1 MGFAACTN
9 EVEEFAPQTQ
19 DKEFVGEELG
29 KLTIDVT
36 NSNFSA
42 DDAETRATLEKVGSK
57 WIAKWGD
64 NDAIGAAWFNRIKT
78 NEGVVT
84 HQASIY
90 DADFG
95 YGSNAIFNWK
105 EGNQFTCEAVCMA
118 GAYVL
123 YYPYNL
129 NATDD
134 LTAIKVKEIG
144 TPQTFKTSDV
154 TEQVKANIT
163 AANVVSFRQG
173 DDKLSPE
180 FTVKQI
186 PNLYALTF
194 AIEDENLLKLGSTFK
209 ISRIYVEAT
218 KGDAP
223 AINTDGIVGPEY
235 PGDDY
240 LANPDDKPSSFDYS
254 ISKDKWNNV
263 DGEVLPEIDFVGGE
277 NKISRM
283 QIDVTNDNKET
294 EKGYWITALGKT
306 TSKFYFSMLPTED
319 FDKLTIKVVGKM
331 GKETKVF
338 KAEYAGETY
347 FNDLKAVMMSQG
359 SALTLNVDLN
369 IEDDID
375 DGIYDEAQFYEAW
388 KAGQRTFNLAT
399 ALNLVEVPAPK
410 GVDFLNPE
418 VKDAEGNV
426 IADHVIFSGEKVT
439 LTSIKGKYSFN
450 NDVEINGN
458 ATITRCGLCSVA
470 DPHPAYGFNK
480 SAHITQN
487 LTVNSTGTGAL
498 NINGATTVDG
508 NLVAE
513 AGVNF
518 TGKTTISGTAT
529 IKKGA
534 YFATASTIKGDVTV
548 EGGTLTCKA
557 LTIEKNLTINE
568 GAEVKVASD
577 KFITV
582 KGNVNATGVITGLS
596 NSNVNIEGVLT
607 ANANVTIGE
616 AKIKDVIANKPVTI
630 ASVTEMG
637 NLTAN
642 AAVTIEGAVA
652 KMGNVEAKANVTVA
666 GAVTAMGDLT
676 TANNAAVSFGDAV
689 TEMGDINAAEGTT
702 VTFKK
707 AVKAA
712 DITTDV
718 DLYFPAAAN
727 ANNITIN
734 KGTVT
739 AKSTLTAKSI
749 DVADKSA
756 ELYVT
761 SNLLVEGKLTA
772 NGLVNAKSYT
782 KTGTSIGEL
791 VIDDGITVT
800 LNGKS
805 ATEKCVIGNL
815 GINKE
820 MTYFGTLVGD
830 NIAVNGGE
838 NEGTINVP
846 NFTINGGTF
855 AQKGT
860 FTGAITVAEGA
871 TLDVDANTNAAVTNN
886 GTVNVA
892 AGVSI
897 IGAVVNNKTI
907 ELAGILNEENGAITL
922 AEGSVV
928 MMEDKANLKLT
939 STTGQKGE
947 VNVRNGAIISYVKQP
962 TIVSYDWTA
971 VAPKDNGASQIT
983 AKINKYNLSDATLK
997 NPVFNTNADIE
1008 ASGIITFGS
1017 DVDFKTHKNNITFI
1031 GDTKFTAA
1039 KAYNVTLSSTNIVSD
1054 EKTLTVEKVVLAAG
1068 TIKLGTNAKFEG
1080 NKGSATITY

>member
-78 NEGVVT
+78 NEEGLVT
-84 HQASIY
+84 NQGKIY
-90 DADFG
+90 DDTFG
-95 YGSNAIFNWK
+95 YGSNAIFNWV
-105 EGNQFTCEAVCMA
+105 EGNTFACDAMCMA

-154 TEQVKANIT
+154 TEQVKENIT
-163 AANVVSFRQG
+163 AANVVSFRKGSQ
-173 DDKLSPE
+173 DLSSG

-194 AIEDENLLKLGSTFK
+194 TIEDENLLKLGSTFK

-223 AINTDGIVGPEY
+223 AINTDGIVGPDYDMSSPEFEY
-235 PGDDY
+235 DIT
-240 LANPDDKPSSFDYS
+240 NEN
-254 ISKDKWNNV
+254 WNNE
-263 DGEVLPEIDFVGGE
+263 DGEVLPQINFVGGE
-277 NKISRM
+277 NKVSRM
-283 QIDVTNDNKET
+283 EINVTNDNKET
-294 EKGYWITALGKT
+294 EKDYWITALGKT
-306 TSKFYFSMLPTED
+306 TGKFYFSMLPTED

-331 GKETKVF
+331 GNKTKVF

-347 FNDLKAVMMSQG
+347 FDALKDVMMSQG

-399 ALNLVEVPAPK
+399 ALNLVEAPK
-410 GVDFLNPE
+410 YVNFLNPE

-439 LTSIKGKYSFN
+439 LPSINGKYSFN
-450 NDVEINGN
+450 NEVEINGN
-458 ATITRCGLCSVA
+458 ATITRCGSCSVA

-534 YFATASTIKGDVTV
+534 YFATGSTIKGDVTV
-548 EGGTLTCKA
+548 EGGKLTCKA

-568 GAEVKVASD
+568 GAEVEVDSD

-582 KGNVNATGVITGLS
+582 KGNVNANGVITGLS

-637 NLTAN
+637 NLTAY
-642 AAVTIEGAVA
+642 AAVKIEGAVA
-652 KMGNVEAKANVTVA
+652 KMGNVEANANVTIA
-666 GAVTAMGDLT
+666 GAVTKMDNLT
-676 TANNAAVSFGDAV
+676 TANGVTVSFGDVV
-689 TEMGDINAAEGTT
+689 TDMGDINAAEGST
-702 VTFKK
+702 VTFTK

-712 DITTDV
+712 DIDTYV
-718 DLYFPAAAN
+718 DLYFPAAAT
-727 ANNITIN
+727 ANKITIN

-749 DVADKSA
+749 DVANKSA

-761 SNLLVEGKLTA
+761 SNLLVAEKLTA

-791 VIDDGITVT
+791 EIADGIIVT
-800 LNGKS
+800 LTNGKES
-805 ATEKCVIGNL
+805 NKSVIGKL
-815 GINKE
+815 TVNKYN
-820 MTYFGTLVGD
+820 TYFGTLNGD
-830 NIAVNGGE
+830 YIAVNGGT
-838 NEGTINVP
+838 NEGTINVS
-846 NFTINGGTF
+846 NFTINDGTF

-871 TLDVDANTNAAVTNN
+871 TLNVDAKTAANVTNN
-886 GTVNVA
+886 GTVVVA
-892 AGVSI
+892 ANSTIEGE
-897 IGAVVNNKTI
+897 VVNNKTI
-907 ELAGILNEENGAITL
+907 NLSGILDEAKCGVITL
-922 AEGSVV
+922 NEGSVV
-928 MMEDKANLKLT
+928 KMAAKSSLT
-939 STTGQKGE
+939 LTGSVQQPGE
-947 VNVRNGAIISYVKQP
+947 VNVCNNAFIAFNKNP
-962 TIVSYDWTA
+962 KIVSYDWTTA
-971 VAPKDNGASQIT
+971 APKNNGTSIIED
-983 AKINKYNLSDATLK
+983 KINKYNLLDQATLK
-997 NPVFNTNADIE
+997 NPVFNNKATIE
-1008 ASGIITFGS
+1008 ASGTITFGS
-1017 DVDFKTHKNNITFI
+1017 DVDFSAKTNNITFI
-1031 GDTKFTAA
+1031 DETKFTAA
-1039 KAYNVTLSSTNIVSD
+1039 KAYNVTLSGTNKVSE
-1054 EKTLTVEKVVLAAG
+1054 EKTLTVEKVVLAG
-1068 TIKLGTNAKFEG
+1068 GKITLGTNANFVG
-1080 NKGSATITY
+1080 NKGGATITY

>member
-9 EVEEFAPQTQ
+9 EVEEFAPQAQ

-42 DDAETRATLEKVGSK
+42 DDAETRATLEKVGNK

-78 NEGVVT
+78 NEEGLVT
-84 HQASIY
+84 NQGKIY
-90 DADFG
+90 DDTFG
-95 YGSNAIFNWK
+95 YASNAIFNWV
-105 EGNQFTCEAVCMA
+105 EGNTFECEAMCMA

-154 TEQVKANIT
+154 TEQVKENIT
-163 AANVVSFRQG
+163 AANVVSFRKG
-173 DDKLSPE
+173 SLNLSSG

-194 AIEDENLLKLGSTFK
+194 TIEDENLLKLGSTFK

-218 KGDAP
+218 KGGAA
-223 AINTDGIVGPEY
+223 AINTDGTVGPDY
-235 PGDDY
+235 DMDD
-240 LANPDDKPSSFDYS
+240 LAFDYI
-254 ISKDKWNNV
+254 ISNENWNNE
-263 DGEVLPEIDFVGGE
+263 DGEVLPQINFVGGE
-277 NKISRM
+277 NKESRM
-283 QIDVTNDNKET
+283 EINVTNDNKET
-294 EKGYWITALGKT
+294 EKDYWITALGKT
-306 TSKFYFSMLPTED
+306 TGKFYFSMLPTED

-331 GKETKVF
+331 GNKTKVF

-347 FNDLKAVMMSQG
+347 FNDLKDVMMSQG

-399 ALNLVEVPAPK
+399 ALNLVEAPK
-410 GVDFLNPE
+410 YVNFLNPE

-439 LTSIKGKYSFN
+439 LPSINGKYSFN
-450 NDVEINGN
+450 NEVEINGN
-458 ATITRCGLCSVA
+458 ATITRCGSCSVA

-534 YFATASTIKGDVTV
+534 YFATGSTIKGDVTV
-548 EGGTLTCKA
+548 EGGKLTCKA

-568 GAEVKVASD
+568 GAEVEVASD

-582 KGNVNATGVITGLS
+582 KGNVNANGVITGLS

-642 AAVTIEGAVA
+642 AAVKIDGAVA
-652 KMGNVEAKANVTVA
+652 KMGNVEANANVTIA
-666 GAVTAMGDLT
+666 GAVTKMDNLT
-676 TANNAAVSFGDAV
+676 TADGATVSFGDAV
-689 TEMGDINAAEGTT
+689 EMGDINAAPGTT
-702 VTFKK
+702 VTFTK

-712 DITTDV
+712 DITTAV
-718 DLYFPAAAN
+718 DALNFPAAAT
-727 ANNITIN
+727 ANDIIIN

-739 AKSTLTAKSI
+739 AKNTLTAKSI
-749 DVADKSA
+749 DVANKSA
-756 ELYVT
+756 ELFVT
-761 SNLLVEGKLTA
+761 SNLKVDGKLTA

-791 VIDDGITVT
+791 VIADGITVT

-830 NIAVNGGE
+830 YIAVNGGE

-846 NFTINGGTF
+846 NFTINNGTF

-860 FTGAITVAEGA
+860 FTGAITVAENA

-886 GTVNVA
+886 GTVDVA

-897 IGAVVNNKTI
+897 IGEVVNKNTI
-907 ELAGILNEENGAITL
+907 DLYGILNEDNGAITL
-922 AEGSVV
+922 NEGSVLN
-928 MMEDKANLKLT
+928 MAEKANLNLK
-939 STTGQKGE
+939 GAKQMGE
-947 VNVRNGAIISYVKQP
+947 VKVCNGAIIAYSKKP
-962 TIVSYDWTA
+962 SIVSYTWKT
-971 VAPKDNGASQIT
+971 VAPKDYGASSIVD
-983 AKINKYNLSDATLK
+983 KINKYYLDNATLK
-997 NPVFNTNADIE
+997 GAIFNSGATIE
-1008 ASGIITFGS
+1008 AFGVITFNS
-1017 DVDFKTHKNNITFI
+1017 NVNFDDTNNNITFVD
-1031 GDTKFTAA
+1031 DTKFTAT
-1039 KAYNVTLSSTNIVSD
+1039 KAYTVTLNDGNKV
-1054 EKTLTVEKVVLAAG
+1054 EAGKTLTIEKVVLDKG
-1068 TIKLGTNAKFEG
+1068 TITLGTNAKFVGEK
-1080 NKGSATITY
+1080 NTTKVTY